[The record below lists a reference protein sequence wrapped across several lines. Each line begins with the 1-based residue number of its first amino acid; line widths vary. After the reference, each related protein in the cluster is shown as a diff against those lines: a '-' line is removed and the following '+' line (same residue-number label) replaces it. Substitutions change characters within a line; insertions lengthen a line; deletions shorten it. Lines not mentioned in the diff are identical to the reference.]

1 MNQALLHLP
10 DGTRWLKIDLPKI
23 NGVDVGASSIAN
35 GGTTNDRTCRGI
47 VEVDRVSR
55 GKLKET
61 IFYGGKASNKVD
73 LVVIRNM
80 TATHI
85 DKLRIE

>member
-23 NGVDVGASSIAN
+23 NGVDVGASSITN
-35 GGTTNDRTCRGI
+35 GGTTNDQNLPGI

-55 GKLKET
+55 GKLKRQSSTVE
-61 IFYGGKASNKVD
+61 KASNKVD

-80 TATHI
+80 TATI
-85 DKLRIE
+85 